1 MDKKNDAL
9 VEKVMAEMLKKGISV
24 TPKNQPD
31 SSGGIKLND
40 FTNSTCAV
48 PELVGTRQIGD
59 TIGMCIPSA
68 DALLLDKLHV
78 SKRYSVLGILSS
90 GSGAGPHIMA
100 VDEAIKATNTEVIDI
115 ELPRDTKGG
124 ASHGSMILIGGYN
137 GPEDDGP
144 DDGGVSD
151 GNLKPTSPT
160 NGGSSKPTIPGSAAG
175 TPNSASTKLTTSV
188 AKTKQTITRAA
199 GACHTAF
206 DAPEGKAYGLICG
219 APAGIGVIMA
229 DTAIKTA
236 SVNVLSFAS
245 PSHGTSFSNEGM
257 VHISGDSGAVRQAV
271 IAGREVGLKLLGQM
285 GDKPV
290 NEFPSY
296 IK

>member
-59 TIGMCIPSA
+59 TIGMCIPSV

-78 SKRYSVLGILSS
+78 SKWYSVLGILSS

-124 ASHGSMILIGGYN
+124 ASHGSMILIGGYD
-137 GPEDDGP
+137 P
-144 DDGGVSD
+144 SD
-151 GNLKPTSPT
+151 VRSAIKVALDMLSTTFGDVYN
-160 NGGSSKPTIPGSAAG
+160 SAAG
-175 TPNSASTKLTTSV
+175 HLELQFTA
-188 AKTKQTITRAA
+188 RAA